1 MKNTCKM
8 EEELR
13 QCAENENIS
22 DIGFVPAEIY
32 EDLCRSLRGKEP
44 AVFVDPSPEVRS
56 DPFLVMPEVK
66 TIVAVFV
73 SYYQNVPKSRISR
86 YARGLDY
93 HLVLPELL
101 QPLCKMLQEQGY
113 RAETYADSWN
123 LDERYLAWR
132 AGLGFIG
139 ENHMLIHPQFGSFG
153 FLGFILTD
161 CEIPASRP
169 VLQNTCENCGACK
182 KACPGGA
189 LARNG
194 FCQKKCVSYLTQKK
208 GKLTPEEEKAIQKS
222 GMLWGCD
229 RCQEVCPHNRN
240 IPESRIAAFSE
251 NLINEPELNLSNRA
265 FRQIY
270 QRYAFAWRGI
280 APILRNAEIL
290 ERNKG

>member
-1 MKNTCKM
+1 MKNTFEM
-8 EEELR
+8 EQKLR
-13 QCAENENIS
+13 QCAKHVNIS

-56 DPFLVMPEVK
+56 NPFLVMPEAK

-73 SYYQNVPKSRISR
+73 SYYRKMEKSRLSR

-93 HLVLPELL
+93 HQVIPKLL
-101 QPLCKMLQEQGY
+101 EPLCRALIKEGF
-113 RAETYADSWN
+113 RAEVYADSWN

-139 ENHMLIHPQFGSFG
+139 KNHMLIHPKFGSFG

-161 CEIPASRP
+161 CVLPASKP
-169 VLQNTCENCGACK
+169 LAQNTCMGCGACEK
-182 KACPGGA
+182 SCPGGA
-189 LARNG
+189 LLKGAY
-194 FCQKKCVSYLTQKK
+194 CQTKCVSYLTQKK
-208 GKLTPEEEKAIQKS
+208 GVLAAEEEAAIQRS

-229 RCQEVCPHNRN
+229 WCQEVCPHNCK
-240 IPESRIAAFSE
+240 IPETKIKEFSE
-251 NLINEPELNLSNRA
+251 QLLKEPELTLSNRA
-265 FRQIY
+265 FQKKY
-270 QRYAFAWRGI
+270 HDYAFSWRGI
-280 APILRNAEIL
+280 APIQRNAEIL